1 MVKEWKSC
9 FLWLWLYYF
18 STLLRV
24 VRHWSNVLERQGDL
38 TPPQKKNQKKTL
50 LIIAYKTALWCMN
63 NYVMLFLLC
72 QNCMQE
78 NCAWTITTFFFFL
91 PESVVPGYW
100 NPLFFVYITFL
111 FWNPCVQLW
120 FFRSSQ
126 WCVSYVKFFFWT
138 ALTVCSCCFLLLSA
152 LCGFHCVNISQSVR
166 SVHLDAHDWLCSC
179 YWQPALQ
186 CACDSTQPTRW
197 LLGVCIF
204 SGVHF
209 FKLF

>member
-1 MVKEWKSC
+1 M
-9 FLWLWLYYF
+9 
-18 STLLRV
+18 
-24 VRHWSNVLERQGDL
+24 
-38 TPPQKKNQKKTL
+38 
-50 LIIAYKTALWCMN
+50 IIAYKTALWCMN

-72 QNCMQE
+72 QICMQE
-78 NCAWTITTFFFFL
+78 NCAWTITTFFFFFARKCCARIL
-91 PESVVPGYW
+91 KSFIFCLYYI
-100 NPLFFVYITFL
+100 FVLKSLCSTLIL
-111 FWNPCVQLW
+111 QIIPVMCIL
-120 FFRSSQ
+120 
-126 WCVSYVKFFFWT
+126 CDIFFWT